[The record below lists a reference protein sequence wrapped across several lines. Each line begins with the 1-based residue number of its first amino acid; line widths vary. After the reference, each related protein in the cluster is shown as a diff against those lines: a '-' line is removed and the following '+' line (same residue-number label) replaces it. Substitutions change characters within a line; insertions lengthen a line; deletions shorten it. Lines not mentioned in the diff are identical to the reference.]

1 MPGADNIVDMA
12 DMDNMAGIDNMDA
25 TDKKKQ
31 NIRNSCEKGMDSFF
45 VCIH

>member
-1 MPGADNIVDMA
+1 MPSADSMVNMANMA

-31 NIRNSCEKGMDSFF
+31 NIRILKE
-45 VCIH
+45 

>member
-1 MPGADNIVDMA
+1 MDDMPGADNIVDMT

-31 NIRNSCEKGMDSFF
+31 NIRILKE
-45 VCIH
+45 

>member
-1 MPGADNIVDMA
+1 MSVWEAMDDMSGADNIVDMA

-31 NIRNSCEKGMDSFF
+31 NIRILKE
-45 VCIH
+45 

>member
-1 MPGADNIVDMA
+1 MSVWEAMDDMPGADNIV

-31 NIRNSCEKGMDSFF
+31 NIRILKE
-45 VCIH
+45 